1 MVCKNCGNFVA
12 DGHSFCS
19 NCGAKIQIAPAPGSN
34 RKKSGSAAVWIIVA
48 AAAAGL
54 VAGRFIWKTTPSESP
69 SQTAVSSSASQS
81 EQYIDNAKSYMA
93 SGDYHSAVGELI
105 ACEDATDDSSV
116 ISECE
121 DMLAQIK
128 STLKPDEPA
137 TGTELERTF
146 QYQGGGEYH
155 VTAGETGIIYLP
167 AGRYSVSYNVGYI
180 WFNDRIGFGDYCT
193 NYTIDGELTY
203 EVKSDNAWITNN
215 VWESTL

>member
-54 VAGRFIWKTTPSESP
+54 VVGRFIWKTTPSESP
-69 SQTAVSSSASQS
+69 SQTAVSSSASQC
-81 EQYIDNAKSYMA
+81 EQYIDNAKNYMA

-105 ACEDATDDSSV
+105 DCENATNDDSI

-121 DMLAQIK
+121 DMLVQII
-128 STLKPDEPA
+128 STLKSA

-146 QYQGGGEYH
+146 QYQGGEDH
-155 VTAGETGIIYLP
+155 VTAESGPVEVTVTDLDNSKQYVRFYVREGETGIIYLP

-193 NYTIDGELTY
+193 N
-203 EVKSDNAWITNN
+203 
-215 VWESTL
+215 